1 MAEIIRDAISQ
12 RTGHELEAPRPLVRE
27 IEPAEP
33 FPIEALGPLR
43 LAAEA
48 IQAHTHA
55 PAAICAQAVLGAVA
69 LVTQAH
75 ADVVLPTGQSRPT
88 SLFLMTI
95 AASGERKSAVDT
107 LALRSIYER
116 EAELRISYGQETDAF
131 KINHELWEARK
142 AQAKVDLKG
151 SKHMKGEA
159 SISAEADFRALGSEP
174 EPPLAPILVC
184 PEPTFEGYCKLTAI
198 GHPALG
204 LFSAEGGS
212 FIGGFGMSKDQRLKT
227 GAGLSSVWDGDPIKR
242 VRAGDGSVVLAGR
255 RLSLHLMAQPDV
267 AAQMIND
274 DLLRSQGLLSRLL
287 LVSPTSAAGTRF
299 FCEPTQDARTEL
311 ARYDEHLADLVR
323 VALPLRAQTR
333 NELAPRKLGL
343 TAEARRIWI
352 NFHDYVEEHLGD
364 DREFAPVAGLA
375 NKAAEHA
382 ARLAATLA
390 LWPNITA
397 NHIDDTALGNATLLV
412 RYYLVESL
420 RLRSMAATHGLLRLA
435 QRVLDWME
443 RKWAEPAI
451 FASVIYNDCTV
462 REVRNRKTALQIIRL
477 LEEHGHLH
485 RLSDKTYISGATRR
499 EAWLIHGRKLP

>member
-1 MAEIIRDAISQ
+1 MAEIIREAIAL

-33 FPIEALGPLR
+33 FPIEALGPLQF
-43 LAAEA
+43 AAEA

-116 EAELRISYGQETDAF
+116 EAELRISHGQETDAF
-131 KINHELWEARK
+131 KVSYELWEARK
-142 AQAKVDLKG
+142 AQAKAEFKVA
-151 SKHMKGEA
+151 KHAKGET
-159 SISAEADFRALGSEP
+159 SISAEADFRAVGPEP

-212 FIGGFGMSKDQRLKT
+212 FIGGFGMSQDQRLKT

-242 VRAGDGSVVLAGR
+242 VRAGDGSIVLAGR

-274 DLLRSQGLLSRLL
+274 ELLRSQGLLSRLL
-287 LVSPTSAAGTRF
+287 LVSPTSTAGTRF
-299 FCEPTQDARTEL
+299 FCDPTPAARTDL
-311 ARYDEHLADLVR
+311 ARYDDQLAKLVR
-323 VALPLRAQTR
+323 AALPLRAQTR
-333 NELAPRKLGL
+333 NELEPRKLGL
-343 TAEARRIWI
+343 TTEARRIWI
-352 NFHDYVEEHLGD
+352 NFHDFIEQHLSD
-364 DREFAPVAGLA
+364 DRAFAPIAGLA
-375 NKAAEHA
+375 NKAAEHV
-382 ARLAATLA
+382 ARLAAAQT
-390 LWPNITA
+390 LWPDINA
-397 NHIDDTALGNATLLV
+397 SHIDDIALGNATLLM
-412 RYYLVESL
+412 RHYLAESL
-420 RLRSMAATHGLLRLA
+420 RLRSMAATQGLLRLA
-435 QRVLDWME
+435 QRVLDWLQ
-443 RKWAEPAI
+443 RKWPDPAI
-451 FASVIYNDCTV
+451 FASVIYNECTV

-477 LEEHGHLH
+477 LEEHGWLH
-485 RLSDKTYISGATRR
+485 RLSDKTYISGAIRR